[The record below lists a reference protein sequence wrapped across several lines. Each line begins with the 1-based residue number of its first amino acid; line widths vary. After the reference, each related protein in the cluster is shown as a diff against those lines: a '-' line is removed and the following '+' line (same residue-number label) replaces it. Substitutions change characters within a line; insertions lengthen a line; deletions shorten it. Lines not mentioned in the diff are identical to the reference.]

1 MDYLNAITAL
11 LNYVVI
17 PAASYGSQLAFGALG
32 VTIIYGIL
40 RFSNFA
46 GGETMAWGAMFTLLF
61 TGLFQSLGISI
72 KPLPTAILAL
82 PLSIIVTVTLILITD
97 RTVYRFYRKKK
108 IDTSILVIVSFGVAY
123 LTTSSSTINWEILEQ
138 QKQKGSYGPIKHVH
152 FNKPLRIMLDGQTS
166 TAAVIAIE

>member
-1 MDYLNAITAL
+1 MDFLNAITAL

-82 PLSIIVTVTLILITD
+82 PLSIIVTVSLILITD
-97 RTVYRFYRKKK
+97 RAVYRFYRIKK
-108 IDTSILVIVSFGVAY
+108 IDTSILVIVSFGIAMIMNGITRIAVGP
-123 LTTSSSTINWEILEQ
+123 SSRNFFDGERFFISTLSFRHN
-138 QKQKGSYGPIKHVH
+138 
-152 FNKPLRIMLDGQTS
+152 
-166 TAAVIAIE
+166 